1 MDLSSRR
8 STPATAAGHTTKE
21 RGRRAGRHSQ
31 GLWRRLGVASLI
43 ASALVSTS
51 LAVAPS
57 AGAVPATTR
66 WVNATGTASAPGTS
80 CAAPGY
86 NTITAAITAATAGDT
101 IQVCAGTYAEN
112 LAINKSLTLLG
123 PNESV
128 AALSGTSRS
137 AEAIVGANN
146 TANRV
151 SITGASTVEIA
162 GFTFVGT
169 ATGTGSPG
177 ISVAGGGSGT
187 IRNNWF
193 DSLANP
199 SGSSFS
205 NADIYI
211 QNGNAGTYTIS
222 GNRFDGPTG
231 TDPGDGPYSYSAINP
246 WYLDDVTITG
256 NRIENYP
263 FSGMQL
269 EGTKKATITGNY
281 VKNVA
286 ANGIQ
291 IANGA
296 SVGPMLVNG
305 NTVDHASAAYESYY
319 TPSPIDA
326 DYCWAGIRIWQS
338 NTSAAGV
345 TEVSNNKI
353 INTPARCGAIG
364 LTGRSVQTVAKIE
377 NNSIDNTNSD
387 GLVWI
392 NYAARAVE
400 TTSNVATIRLWS
412 EPSDI
417 TVGGSVVVTGL
428 GAPFDGT
435 HTVTATGTWLDPYNY
450 PYKTVSFA
458 VTAADQ
464 ATTDVTSGNV
474 VPASRAAAPIPATNN
489 WWGSAAGPNTTGA
502 SLNSAGAGATTT
514 PWIHTYTDDPAKA
527 GQPGFWPTNIVEGF
541 PTGAPV
547 PTDTG
552 TGVEQSFY
560 NAGTEAGSITFGT
573 VATAGD
579 TTVTP
584 KSSGDPGYI
593 TPSGFSLGTT
603 PTYYDIST
611 TAAFTG
617 NITICLAYKPA
628 DFPVGA
634 TPQILHY
641 SSGAWAD
648 VTSSVDT
655 TNLVVCGIVTS
666 LSPFALGTG
675 AITIHAADQTKVY
688 DGTTDVTAS
697 PSVDGST
704 PLPSGSTIGDCTQSF
719 GSKNVGTGKA
729 ITISDCKVYNA
740 ADVDVTASY
749 DITYSDGTGTI
760 TKAGLTINAVAATKT
775 YDGTTASS
783 ATPTYT
789 SVFSPDTVSGLTQ
802 VFDAAAVGPRTLS
815 VNAYT
820 VNDGNSGANYAVTTN
835 TAAGTITPYLA
846 PTTVTYLGPIVD
858 ADGNGSTTFS
868 AQLSSG
874 SPACVSGQTITFSLD
889 GTPIGSGTT
898 NSSGIATYTRTLAIG
913 TYTLLADYAGTGS
926 CAAGFSDN
934 NIVTVADPAGKA
946 NGGGSYTVTGVT
958 GRINFGFN
966 VKTTVNKKTGATT
979 VAGDLTWTVDK
990 TTRLRSKSVTSITN
1004 LTCPTGYAKCTTFAG
1019 TGELSTWIP
1028 DVTKRGGGSWSA
1040 PTIVTFTAK
1049 AYDGGV
1055 LTTCVGKKCT
1065 NTDKPDAF
1073 GMDIVGRTVAGESTP
1088 LNITKGNIKVT

>member
-8 STPATAAGHTTKE
+8 STPATAAGHTTTKE
-21 RGRRAGRHSQ
+21 RGRHAGRHSQ
-31 GLWRRLGVASLI
+31 GLWRRLGVAALV
-43 ASALVSTS
+43 ASALTSTS

-57 AGAVPATTR
+57 AGAVPACTTT
-66 WVNATGTASAPGTS
+66 VNLSALQAT
-80 CAAPGY
+80 
-86 NTITAAITAATAGDT
+86 ITAATAGDV
-101 IQVCAGTYAEN
+101 ICVNAGTFTPASSTPT
-112 LAINKSLTLLG
+112 IRITKSLTLRG
-123 PNESV
+123 AQAGVTPVDGGRSGGESQLHAYQNNAIMSV
-128 AALSGTSRS
+128 
-137 AEAIVGANN
+137 EASN
-146 TANRV
+146 
-151 SITGASTVEIA
+151 VEID
-162 GFTFVGT
+162 GFEFDDY
-169 ATGTGSPG
+169 SYG
-177 ISVAGGGSGT
+177 ISVPGGHGGRSNITIKNNWMHADQTSGQYAGMNGHFRSVALNVNTGGSVTTDPLTGVTVTNNLMYANTPWYNTQGALIGHSGGSTTTNFTITNNVMTALPRSGGSNRSIAHGGGPGSYLINNFTMTGNTIAAGTMNFGNVDNGTVTGNTFGDAATTNYAGG
-187 IRNNWF
+187 
-193 DSLANP
+193 
-199 SGSSFS
+199 
-205 NADIYI
+205 YI
-211 QNGNAGTYTIS
+211 GLINSTVS
-222 GNRFDGPTG
+222 GNTLQGGAYFSLWG
-231 TDPGDGPYSYSAINP
+231 TQYGFTRPSA
-246 WYLDDVTITG
+246 DV
-256 NRIENYP
+256 
-263 FSGMQL
+263 
-269 EGTKKATITGNY
+269 
-281 VKNVA
+281 
-286 ANGIQ
+286 
-291 IANGA
+291 
-296 SVGPMLVNG
+296 
-305 NTVDHASAAYESYY
+305 D
-319 TPSPIDA
+319 
-326 DYCWAGIRIWQS
+326 
-338 NTSAAGV
+338 
-345 TEVSNNKI
+345 
-353 INTPARCGAIG
+353 
-364 LTGRSVQTVAKIE
+364 IE
-377 NNSIDNTNSD
+377 NNSFTFASNNFL
-387 GLVWI
+387 GLAEPSVD
-392 NYAARAVE
+392 
-400 TTSNVATIRLWS
+400 VATIAIRNNKFN
-412 EPSDI
+412 
-417 TVGGSVVVTGL
+417 
-428 GAPFDGT
+428 AP
-435 HTVTATGTWLDPYNY
+435 
-450 PYKTVSFA
+450 
-458 VTAADQ
+458 
-464 ATTDVTSGNV
+464 
-474 VPASRAAAPIPATNN
+474 
-489 WWGSAAGPNTTGA
+489 SAAKNCATAGSETNATIVGAASTGNLVA
-502 SLNSAGAGATTT
+502 ERNYWGAGSGPGDVFCGFNSIDTT
-514 PWIHTYTDDPAKA
+514 PWMASYTDDATKA
-527 GQPGFWPTNIVEGF
+527 GQPGFWPIDVVEGF
-541 PTGAPV
+541 PVGAPV
-547 PTDTG
+547 PTSTG
-552 TGVEQSFY
+552 SDVAQSFY
-560 NAGTEAGSITFGT
+560 NAGTETGSITFGT
-573 VATAGD
+573 VGTAGD

-603 PTYYDIST
+603 PTYYEVST

-617 NITICLAYKPA
+617 DITICLAYKPA

-634 TPQILHY
+634 TPQLLHY
-641 SSGAWAD
+641 SGGAWTD

-675 AITIHAADQTKVY
+675 AITIHAADQTKIY

-749 DITYSDGTGTI
+749 DITYTDGTGTI
-760 TKAGLTINAVAATKT
+760 TKAGLTINAVADTKM

-835 TAAGTITPYLA
+835 TAAGTITPYPA

-874 SPACVSGQTITFSLD
+874 TPACVSGQTITFSLD

-958 GRINFGFN
+958 GRIIFGFN
-966 VKTTVNKKTGATT
+966 IKTTVNKKTGATT

-1040 PTIVTFTAK
+1040 PTIATFTAK